1 MAEEHIEIIKKPNL
15 IGKAMPRIPE
25 KGITYKTSRLAYI
38 HNYILAIIVAVFLI
52 LIFPRLNFTIFIT
65 NIQQMISYAIVFGLI
80 LIITFLFEEP
90 SIERW
95 IRKYVIT
102 NNEVM
107 KVEGILRKKKFAI
120 PYQSIAD
127 VKMNKG
133 IMGRIF
139 NFGSIEVMGFKEPIK
154 MKDIRNPD
162 EVLRIIENKVNLM
175 RNKMIQ
181 RKEAIE

>member
-1 MAEEHIEIIKKPNL
+1 MK
-15 IGKAMPRIPE
+15 IPE
-25 KGITYKTSRLAYI
+25 KGITYKTSRIAYI
-38 HNYILAIIVAVFLI
+38 HNYILAALALVLLI
-52 LIFPRLNFTIFIT
+52 LIFPRLNFSIIIT
-65 NIQQMISYAIVFGLI
+65 NTQQLVSYMIFFGFVVVISFLI
-80 LIITFLFEEP
+80 EEP
-90 SIERW
+90 SIEQW

-133 IMGRIF
+133 VVGRIF
-139 NFGSIEVMGFKEPIK
+139 NFGNIEIMGFKEPIH
-154 MKDIRNPD
+154 MKGIRNPD

-181 RKEAIE
+181 AKDAE